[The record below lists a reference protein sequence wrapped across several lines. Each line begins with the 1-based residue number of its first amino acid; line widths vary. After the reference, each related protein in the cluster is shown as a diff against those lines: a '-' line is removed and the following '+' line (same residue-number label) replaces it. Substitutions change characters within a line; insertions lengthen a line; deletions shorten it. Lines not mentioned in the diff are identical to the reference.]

1 MSDILRVAEVMA
13 RIEER
18 VPELAGRLASAAAFA
33 QLVANGQLP
42 QQTPAG
48 FVLHGG
54 LNGGKAQLA
63 AGAFRQDLAEMVL
76 VVLCVRVAGDALGDR
91 GLDEVTPLV
100 RSVIEAVV
108 GWGPATAPGV
118 FVLSRGELV
127 GSQDST
133 LIYQLDFS
141 LDDQLRIF
149 S

>member
-1 MSDILRVAEVMA
+1 MSDILRVADVME
-13 RIEER
+13 RIEGL
-18 VPELAGRLASAAAFA
+18 VPELAGRLASAGAFA

-54 LNGGKAQLA
+54 INGGKAQLMT
-63 AGAFRQDLAEMVL
+63 GAFRQDLAEVVMI
-76 VVLCVRVAGDALGDR
+76 VLCVRVAGDALGNR
-91 GLDEVTPLV
+91 SLDELTPLIRKV
-100 RSVIEAVV
+100 VEAVA
-108 GWGPATAPGV
+108 GWGPETAPGV

>member
-1 MSDILRVAEVMA
+1 
-13 RIEER
+13 
-18 VPELAGRLASAAAFA
+18 
-33 QLVANGQLP
+33 
-42 QQTPAG
+42 
-48 FVLHGG
+48 
-54 LNGGKAQLA
+54 
-63 AGAFRQDLAEMVL
+63 
-76 VVLCVRVAGDALGDR
+76 VAGDALGDR